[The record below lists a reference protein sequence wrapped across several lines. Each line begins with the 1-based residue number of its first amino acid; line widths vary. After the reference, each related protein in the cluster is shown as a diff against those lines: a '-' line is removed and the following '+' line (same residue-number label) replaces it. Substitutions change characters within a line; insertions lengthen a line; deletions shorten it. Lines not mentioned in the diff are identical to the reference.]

1 MKYILPIC
9 ALLLMTL
16 PALSDLSELDL
27 TLPELPYDYEIE
39 IEEKR
44 FLHLGDFNEPPT
56 RGQLIYFWT
65 FNTLDVWTTH
75 RGIKHSPLIK
85 EANPLLDDR
94 PSLEELILQKA
105 IVGGLLHKHSSSDYM
120 QVLNIS
126 LTWAVWNNYDII
138 YN

>member
-1 MKYILPIC
+1 MKYLTI
-9 ALLLMTL
+9 LLLSFPIYSL
-16 PALSDLSELDL
+16 DLDL
-27 TLPELPYDYEIE
+27 TIPELPYDYEPIE

-56 RGQLIYFWT
+56 RGQIIYFWT
-65 FNTLDVWTTH
+65 FNALDVWTTH
-75 RGIKHSPLIK
+75 RGIKSSPYIR

-94 PSLEELILQKA
+94 PTLEELIFHKA
-105 IVGGLLHKHSSSDYM
+105 IVAGLMHKHSSSDYM